1 VYGTAEWRKAS
12 QKHASHG
19 GAMHGISQHIKA
31 TRTEVW
37 QQTSLQVALAYW
49 VGFHPLFY

>member
-1 VYGTAEWRKAS
+1 MRSA
-12 QKHASHG
+12 QKF
-19 GAMHGISQHIKA
+19 KA

-49 VGFHPLFY
+49 VGFHPLFH